1 MITYRQIPGI
11 TKNSNIGKDCY
22 SFYKYDGSNL
32 RWEWNKKRGF
42 FKFGT
47 RKRMFDELDDQFGD
61 AVSLFREKYEE
72 PLSRILVD
80 KFKQDKVVVFTEYLG
95 ENSFAGY
102 HEEQDKKELVLF
114 DVHIIKKGLI
124 SPKDFVKTF
133 GHLDFSAELL
143 YEGKFNKEYINKI
156 RQTTDGS
163 LKEGVVVKGGRGHG
177 LWLSKIKTLDY
188 LEKLKKKESF
198 DLFDNINEQKFDL
211 LQ

>member
-47 RKRMFDELDDQFGD
+47 RKRMFDESDDQFGD
-61 AVSLFREKYEE
+61 AVALFREKYEE

-102 HEEQDKKELVLF
+102 HEDEDKKELKLF
-114 DVHIIKKGLI
+114 DVHIIKKGLL
-124 SPKDFVKTF
+124 SPKDFVRTF

-156 RQTTDGS
+156 RLTNDGS
-163 LKEGVVVKGGRGHG
+163 LKEGVVVKGGKGHG

-198 DLFDNINEQKFDL
+198 DLVDNINEQKFDL